1 MPLMATFW
9 VYEVAKSLD
18 KNFTNESHSLF
29 LLLPCSSI
37 SPEEIVWETTSLC
50 ETSNKVISVKWTC
63 SIIHLVDISTGIYMS
78 IEITEAQSGLTRN
91 LADVPYT
98 ISVFFY
104 VCVLIQGE
112 LVFPF
117 PSALGSRK
125 QITFQDVLTARL
137 MIDFDIFIKRN
148 WCFANEQIPTQTIND
163 RRFRRHP
170 IATVN

>member
-63 SIIHLVDISTGIYMS
+63 SIMHLVDISTGIYMS

-98 ISVFFY
+98 IHVIFLCLCAYPRRVSISFPKCVREQEANHFPGCFNGVFDDWFWY
-104 VCVLIQGE
+104 LYQ
-112 LVFPF
+112 
-117 PSALGSRK
+117 K
-125 QITFQDVLTARL
+125 KL
-137 MIDFDIFIKRN
+137 MFCQWTNPYPNHKWQEI
-148 WCFANEQIPTQTIND
+148 
-163 RRFRRHP
+163 
-170 IATVN
+170 